1 MLRRAAVLLAA
12 AVALGATAHA
22 VHPRRISWSRPLGAG
37 LRAEAAQAG
46 LVVVGLPEVERLL
59 QDGRTLFLDAR
70 PAEKFEIG
78 ELPGARSMPWKD
90 VEEGRLERPPL
101 PVPVPPLV
109 VYCENE
115 WCESS
120 LKLGTWLKSKGC
132 RDVALFVAG
141 YEAWWNARP

>member
-1 MLRRAAVLLAA
+1 
-12 AVALGATAHA
+12 
-22 VHPRRISWSRPLGAG
+22 
-37 LRAEAAQAG
+37 
-46 LVVVGLPEVERLL
+46 
-59 QDGRTLFLDAR
+59 
-70 PAEKFEIG
+70 
-78 ELPGARSMPWKD
+78 MPWKD